1 MVPTNGEAYER
12 VKSTTTVTKFFQL
25 KTEFPFTTCA
35 SSCCDTS
42 DSLSATE
49 SRLNLLFLIAV
60 ILLSFSSVN
69 RRLHYSPHCERTSI
83 LPLISSLLSPATVA
97 GHSRYSTAG
106 HSRCS
111 TAAATPPQQLL
122 HSSSFSISARYICS
136 IESKYVHIRLKE
148 EGCSLYT
155 KQQPLLTRGTLKR
168 IGVNAI
174 PPIVEVNIFKD
185 ETVIQFLNPKVQA
198 SEVLVRLNK
207 RFR

>member
-111 TAAATPPQQLL
+111 TAAATPLQQLL
-122 HSSSFSISARYICS
+122 HFS
-136 IESKYVHIRLKE
+136 KKE

>member
-1 MVPTNGEAYER
+1 MVPTNDEAYER

-25 KTEFPFTTCA
+25 KAEFPFTTCA

-97 GHSRYSTAG
+97 GHSR
-106 HSRCS
+106 CS
-111 TAAATPPQQLL
+111 TAAATPLQQLL
-122 HSSSFSISARYICS
+122 HFS
-136 IESKYVHIRLKE
+136 KKE